1 MHSRVVPVV
10 VLWIASVFKTWLS
23 YTTKKIIESSCAG
36 NEAIDSKKRIRTF
49 VRGIA
54 DPCAIVLAL
63 TSPSRCDRRTT
74 RDVALY
80 ASTTVAID
88 DYHYHLPI
96 VVVACIEEL
105 TKTGECP
112 SCSWSRLVSYKY
124 PGIYRSGLFRAL
136 PSRDRHLQL
145 IDLFDTSPDFGA
157 HFKMRGQAMPDVCAL
172 SVKREDARRDQ
183 QQEGEEDW
191 RARGETLRPDSWM
204 TRTDALTTLTAH
216 LKPIRF
222 PWPKSSSVSFL
233 RGTSPSSC
241 ISTVSS
247 LSFHCVLRTACSS
260 RTWRVYLD
268 IGC

>member
-1 MHSRVVPVV
+1 MESLTPAPSSWPRHHPPDAIGAPLEDVP
-10 VLWIASVFKTWLS
+10 
-23 YTTKKIIESSCAG
+23 
-36 NEAIDSKKRIRTF
+36 
-49 VRGIA
+49 
-54 DPCAIVLAL
+54 
-63 TSPSRCDRRTT
+63 
-74 RDVALY
+74 LY
-80 ASTTVAID
+80 ASTTIVIG

-172 SVKREDARRDQ
+172 GVKREDARRDQ

-191 RARGETLRPDSWM
+191 CARGETLRPDSWM
-204 TRTDALTTLTAH
+204 TRTDICLDDTD
-216 LKPIRF
+216 
-222 PWPKSSSVSFL
+222 
-233 RGTSPSSC
+233 SPLES
-241 ISTVSS
+241 ISTASS
-247 LSFHCVLRTACSS
+247 LSFHCVLRTVGSS
-260 RTWRVYLD
+260 RSWRVYLD